1 MSKTRFKILTAA
13 VLALTMATI
22 ASVAGAADGPK
33 MSVPEK
39 IKDMGKVAQGEVL
52 DVDFAIVNEGDET
65 LEIKAVR
72 PTCGCTVADFDREI
86 PAGKTGYIK
95 SKLDTRDFSG
105 PISKSIL
112 VMTNDPQDPTT
123 TLVIKTD
130 VHPYVQV
137 LPRALVRF
145 NAVRHERMEQKITV
159 VADAEEKDFKVTGV
173 KSSAPFL
180 LASVHSVPA
189 DQLLAGK
196 SAQQYEVVLTM
207 KEDPPVGPVNA
218 VLEIETNHPK
228 AKMVPVKVFGVVRA
242 LLHVTPSQIQFGS
255 VEAKKQPGR
264 NVIVVNNRTGD
275 TPVDITHAKVN
286 DAAFNA
292 EVVTIERGRRYQ
304 ITVTVKP
311 DAETGPRDAMLTLK
325 TSDPEFPTLE
335 VPVGRDRDRKTCC
348 GPWALKPPVTRARW
362 RSWTV
367 TAGSRSACCRARSRL
382 TRPMG
387 VWFRSSPRANT
398 SRRCHTS

>member
-1 MSKTRFKILTAA
+1 MSKIRFTILTAA
-13 VLALTMATI
+13 VLALTMAAI
-22 ASVAGAADGPK
+22 APVTGAADGPK
-33 MSVPEK
+33 MMVPEK

-52 DVDFAIVNEGDET
+52 DVDFPIVNEGDET

-86 PAGKTGYIK
+86 APGETGYIK

-123 TLVIKTD
+123 TLVIKTE

-145 NAVRHERMEQKITV
+145 NAVRHEPMEQKITV
-159 VADAEEKDFKVTGV
+159 VADEEEKDFRVTGV

-180 LASVHSVPA
+180 LASVRPVPS

-207 KEDPPVGPVNA
+207 EEDPPVGPVNA
-218 VLEIETNHPK
+218 ILEIETNHPK
-228 AKMVPVKVFGVVRA
+228 AKRVPVKVFGVVRA

-264 NVIVVNNRTGD
+264 NVIVVNNRTGN
-275 TPVDITHAKVN
+275 TPVNVTGAKVN
-286 DAAFNA
+286 DAAFET

-304 ITVTVKP
+304 ITITVKP
-311 DAETGPRDAMLTLK
+311 DAESGPRDAMLTLE

-335 VPVGRDRDRKTCC
+335 VPV
-348 GPWALKPPVTRARW
+348 
-362 RSWTV
+362 
-367 TAGSRSACCRARSRL
+367 
-382 TRPMG
+382 
-387 VWFRSSPRANT
+387 RANI
-398 SRRCHTS
+398 S

>member
-1 MSKTRFKILTAA
+1 MSKTRFTTFTAA
-13 VLALTMATI
+13 VLALTLAAIVPVT
-22 ASVAGAADGPK
+22 GAADGPK
-33 MSVPEK
+33 MVVPEK

-86 PAGKTGYIK
+86 AAGKTGYIK

-145 NAVRHERMEQKITV
+145 NAVRHEPMEQRITV
-159 VADAEEKDFKVTGV
+159 VADAEEKDFRVTGV

-180 LASVHSVPA
+180 LASVRPVAA

-207 KEDPPVGPVNA
+207 KDNPPVGPVNA

-228 AKMVPVKVFGVVRA
+228 AKTVPVKVFGVVRA

-264 NVIVVNNRTGD
+264 NVIVVNNRTGNA
-275 TPVDITHAKVN
+275 PVTITDAKVS
-286 DAAFNA
+286 DAAFDA

-304 ITVTVKP
+304 ITVTVKA
-311 DAETGPRDAMLTLK
+311 DAEAGPRDAMLTLK

-335 VPVGRDRDRKTCC
+335 VPV
-348 GPWALKPPVTRARW
+348 
-362 RSWTV
+362 
-367 TAGSRSACCRARSRL
+367 
-382 TRPMG
+382 
-387 VWFRSSPRANT
+387 RANI
-398 SRRCHTS
+398 S